1 MHGTERRR
9 ADCSLQKEASR
20 KGDSSTLPLSASH
33 VLTVLGVHCN
43 LTHPLQAPA
52 AVRGARKGSFPAA
65 WPPSWPGWRLVSR
78 RRRAGLP
85 SATEMEEQWV
95 VSVLSSA
102 SVGAVQSDTQT
113 LRPLLKRLAR
123 TAINSKSSTV
133 AAPTLCL
140 SSAARRAAFWVR
152 RAAARRSLV
161 PAAGGLQAGCGKST
175 ATYAHEQT

>member
-1 MHGTERRR
+1 MTAPECTFARTTMHGTERRR

-20 KGDSSTLPLSASH
+20 KGDPSTLPLSASH

-113 LRPLLKRLAR
+113 FRSLLFC
-123 TAINSKSSTV
+123 SKDWHAPPSTPSLQLWQRQPCV
-133 AAPTLCL
+133 
-140 SSAARRAAFWVR
+140 SAARRAGL
-152 RAAARRSLV
+152 RS
-161 PAAGGLQAGCGKST
+161 G
-175 ATYAHEQT
+175 